1 MNDNTLAKLV
11 ERGEIAT
18 ATPRP
23 DADGLQHVVEGCFA
37 CGGPESAMHSFTTYY
52 RKDDGKLDGCWFCK
66 PCTRLIFEMGDPGDV
81 LLTLS
86 TDDILIR
93 NPELRQAYLDGRIT
107 RTGDYPAGF
116 VLKEGTDNG

>member
-1 MNDNTLAKLV
+1 MSDNTLAKLV

-18 ATPRP
+18 ATRRP
-23 DADGLQHVVEGCFA
+23 DADSLKHIVEGCFA

-66 PCTRLIFEMGDPGDV
+66 PCIRIIFYEQGPTEIIV
-81 LLTLS
+81 NLT
-86 TDDILIR
+86 TDDILVR
-93 NPELRQAYLDGRIT
+93 NTELRQAYLDGRIT

-116 VLKEGTDNG
+116 VLKGVADD